1 MSDLYIGNEKRVCV
15 KILHIIDY
23 FAPKLGYQETYLAK
37 EQVKLGH
44 EVIVLSSS
52 LHFPFPHYNETVKKL
67 IGERILKAGES
78 IEEGIRVMRLPV
90 KFEFCTRVWMA
101 SLVQTIQTIQPDV
114 IHVHSVSSIT
124 SIRLSI
130 AKFGAL
136 RNIPILA
143 DDHSHKSIV
152 ENHWSKSLFYFIYKH
167 LFGWFVSRSLDAFVA
182 ITPETKDI
190 VRHVMGIQ
198 KQVEVIPLGADTLQF
213 SFSSR
218 LRSKIRKKLGFT
230 SKHVVFVYAGKVIQD
245 KGIDTL
251 IQAFVQLNDANA
263 RLLIIGN
270 GPKEFVDELHSVLK
284 MHKVEKNVIWM
295 PLLPP
300 TLLSQYYCGSD
311 VGVWPKQESVSM
323 VEAMSCGIPVLVKKS
338 KSMNIRLHGDAGLM
352 YNEGN
357 IDELSRCMRTFLQ
370 MSSIERKHMGT
381 IGRKHVENTMSW
393 KMIAKQFLHQ
403 YEKIASQKK
412 SMVRDWYMK
421 YIDPRFAEYKDAF
434 DAYLKGRSK
443 ILDVGCGIGN
453 FIAFDAKH
461 IEGVDQNIESIQIA
475 RSRGFRVKKG
485 LVTKLPFVSNSFD
498 GIFCGH
504 VIEHLYPEDALT
516 MLYEFDRVLKPSGRI
531 VLKTPLMYGRFYND
545 LTHIRPYPPESIMD
559 YLMFTTQ
566 TSTQRTADRK
576 HKAQYKIVDLF
587 YRYDFLYYPDLEPSR
602 LGNKIEKVITSVL
615 KVLSIILFR
624 VGVQKYWVRNGYT
637 IVLEKIG

>member
-1 MSDLYIGNEKRVCV
+1 MSNLYIGNEKRVCV

-23 FAPKLGYQETYLAK
+23 FAPKLGYQETYLAR
-37 EQVKLGH
+37 EQVKMGH

-67 IGERILKAGES
+67 IGERIQKAGES
-78 IEEGIRVMRLPV
+78 IEEGIRVIRLPV
-90 KFEFCTRVWMA
+90 KFEFCTRVWMG
-101 SLVQTIQTIQPDV
+101 SLVQTIQIIHPDV

-124 SIRLSI
+124 SVRLSI
-130 AKFGAL
+130 AKLGDL
-136 RNIPILA
+136 YNIPILA
-143 DDHSHKSIV
+143 DDHSHRSIV
-152 ENHWSKSLFYFIYKH
+152 ENHWSKSLFYFIYKY

-190 VRHVMGIQ
+190 VKSVMGIH
-198 KQVEVIPLGADTLQF
+198 KNVEVIPLGADTHQF
-213 SFSSR
+213 SYSSQ
-218 LRSKIRKKLGFT
+218 LRSKIRRKLGFT

-251 IQAFVQLNDANA
+251 IDAFVQLNDVRA
-263 RLLIIGN
+263 RLLIIGS
-270 GPKEFVDELHSVLK
+270 GPKEFVEELHSVLK
-284 MHKVEKNVIWM
+284 KHHVEKNVVWVPLIS
-295 PLLPP
+295 PHLLP
-300 TLLSQYYCGSD
+300 QYYCGSD

-323 VEAMSCGIPVLVKKS
+323 VEAMSCELPVLVKKS
-338 KSMNIRLHGDAGLM
+338 KSMNIRLHGAAGLM

-357 IDELSRCMRTFLQ
+357 LVELSRCMKAFLQ
-370 MSSIERKHMGT
+370 MSLIERKHMGT
-381 IGRKHVENTMSW
+381 IGRKHVEDTMSW
-393 KMIAKQFLHQ
+393 KIIAKQFLQQ
-403 YEKIASQKK
+403 YKKIVIQKK
-412 SMVRDWYMK
+412 SLLRDWYMK
-421 YIDPRFAEYKDAF
+421 HVDPRFTEYKDAF
-434 DAYLKGRSK
+434 DSYLKGRIK

-475 RSRGFRVKKG
+475 HTRGFRVKKG
-485 LVTKLPFVSNSFD
+485 LVTKLPFTSNSFD

-545 LTHIRPYPPESIMD
+545 LTHIRPYPPEAIMD

-566 TSTQRTADRK
+566 TSTQRTADRS

-602 LGNKIEKVITSVL
+602 IENKIERVLTSILKVI
-615 KVLSIILFR
+615 SIILFR
-624 VGVQKYWVRNGYT
+624 IGIQKYWVKNGYT
-637 IVLEKIG
+637 IVLEKLG